1 MTEPPETPTPAPA
14 EAMPPAPR
22 TAEEIGRAER
32 TVRLAR
38 ALRDN
43 LRRRKAGPAKRDRPG
58 N

>member
-14 EAMPPAPR
+14 GTMPPAPR
-22 TAEEIGRAER
+22 TAEEMARAER
-32 TVRLAR
+32 TVRLAK

-43 LRRRKAGPAKRDRPG
+43 LRRRKAMQPKRDEPR